1 MKIFTILFGL
11 FQTVSCCSRLSIV
24 GNKLQL
30 DNVFINNGTKAEG
43 LLINSRMI
51 QGISDGFTSFPY
63 PDTKK
68 WDANRNVEEFI
79 VNMEHWKNGGLNG
92 FTIGLQGG
100 GPTSN
105 TKKQSHKNSAF
116 NSDGSLKPDYMKR
129 LDLVLRESNRL
140 DMIVII
146 SLFYQS
152 QVSILSSHENIIK
165 ATLNIIYWLQENE
178 YSNVI
183 IEPVNEC
190 DYAIFSKYDIGCDQK
205 LTNVM
210 ELVRSFHFPVGNSLK
225 GSGNYP
231 SDSLIKHSDVILLH
245 GNSMGKSEYD
255 AQLAK
260 VKLSPFYKNQPIIY
274 NEAGVQSFL
283 AWAIQNDVGWGYYDQ
298 GSNNYI
304 NGFQSPPV
312 NWSIN
317 TKDKLNF
324 FTEIKKILSI

>member
-1 MKIFTILFGL
+1 MRFVKILFVC
-11 FQTVSCCSRLSIV
+11 FQVITGCSRLSIV

-30 DNVFINNGTKAEG
+30 DNVYINNGTKAEG

-51 QGISDGFTSFPY
+51 QGISDGFTMFPY

-79 VNMEHWKNGGLNG
+79 VSMEHWKKGGLNG

-105 TKKQSHKNSAF
+105 TKKQNQKNSAF
-116 NSDGSLKPDYMKR
+116 NSDGSLKPAYMNR
-129 LDLVLRESNRL
+129 LGLVLRESNRL

-152 QVSILSSHENIIK
+152 QVSILLTYDNIVT
-165 ATLNIIYWLQENE
+165 ATLNVIHWLQENE
-178 YSNVI
+178 FSNVI

-190 DYAIFSKYDIGCDQK
+190 DYAVFSKYNIGCDQK
-205 LTNVM
+205 LTNIM
-210 ELVRSFHFPVGNSLK
+210 ELVRSYHFPVGNSYK

-231 SDSLIKHSDVILLH
+231 SDSIIKHSDVILLH
-245 GNSMGKSEYD
+245 GNSMNTIKEYD
-255 AQLAK
+255 IQLAK
-260 VKLSPFYKNQPIIY
+260 VKSSAFYKNQPIIY
-274 NEAGVQSFL
+274 NEAGIKSFL
-283 AWAIQNDVGWGYYDQ
+283 SWAIQNDVGWGYYDQ
-298 GSNNYI
+298 GTNNY
-304 NGFQSPPV
+304 NDGFQSPPI

-317 TKDKLNF
+317 TKDKVNF
-324 FTEIKKILSI
+324 FEDIKKIFV